1 MISVITT
8 LIRYAS
14 RTASQN
20 SFCTSIKLNS
30 YLTYRL
36 RTEES
41 MMEIMSANTNNAILV
56 TGICKMPILI
66 SFNFFTFIYLNLS
79 ILTKS
84 TAHSAAHCLSSKAWL
99 SKRDNALEERQC
111 ARRETMRSKRDQQKC
126 LRTFYHIH
134 LEKPTILDGRA
145 RCASSCPWF

>member
-41 MMEIMSANTNNAILV
+41 MMEIMSANINNAILV

-79 ILTKS
+79 VLTKS
-84 TAHSAAHCLSSKAWL
+84 TTHSVAHCLSSRAL
-99 SKRDNALEERQC
+99 SLEERQ
-111 ARRETMRSKRDQQKC
+111 AKILTHILSHSFVEANYFRR
-126 LRTFYHIH
+126 
-134 LEKPTILDGRA
+134 
-145 RCASSCPWF
+145 

>member
-14 RTASQN
+14 RIASQN

-79 ILTKS
+79 VLTKS
-84 TAHSAAHCLSSKAWL
+84 TAHSVAHCLSSSAL
-99 SKRDNALEERQC
+99 SLFECIVSLRVPSS
-111 ARRETMRSKRDQQKC
+111 RRETSKNTHAHFITFICRSQ
-126 LRTFYHIH
+126 LF
-134 LEKPTILDGRA
+134 
-145 RCASSCPWF
+145 

>member
-14 RTASQN
+14 RIASQN

-79 ILTKS
+79 VLTKS
-84 TAHSAAHCLSSKAWL
+84 AARFAAHCLSKRVL
-99 SKRDNALEERQC
+99 SLEESIVSQ
-111 ARRETMRSKRDQQKC
+111 RETSKNTYAHFITFIWRSQ
-126 LRTFYHIH
+126 LF
-134 LEKPTILDGRA
+134 
-145 RCASSCPWF
+145 